1 VYREGVICNS
11 YSCTSSGQAI
21 GGKENGRY
29 DLYFDWRPSIADCTF
44 PPGMEDPT
52 QVEPLISRARVFASR
67 YSKARFAVL
76 RLWSAPHFYPLMLG
90 WNNRDHTSF
99 TDGLG
104 RTWEWKFI
112 PKDMPYSEWSI
123 HQQGR
128 MRIKP
133 YAKQFGDRV
142 VVRRDA
148 FLVMGKN
155 EEDLLRL
162 AVAAT
167 FAIVTRPWRL
177 EVDLWKS
184 FVNVDMKFLEDLDK
198 TWLE

>member
-11 YSCTSSGQAI
+11 YSYTSSGQAI
-21 GGKENGRY
+21 GGQEDGRY

-52 QVEPLISRARVFASR
+52 QVEPLISRARVFAST
-67 YSKARFAVL
+67 YSNARFAVL

-90 WNNRDHTSF
+90 WNNRDNTSF

-128 MRIKP
+128 MRMKP

-142 VVRRDA
+142 MVRRDS
-148 FLVMGKN
+148 FLVMGEN

-167 FAIVTRPWRL
+167 FGIVTRPWRL

-184 FVNVDMKFLEDLDK
+184 FVNVDIKFLEDLDK
-198 TWLE
+198 MWLE

>member
-1 VYREGVICNS
+1 VYKEGVIQNS
-11 YSCTSSGQAI
+11 YSNTSSGQAI
-21 GGKENGRY
+21 AGKEDDKY
-29 DLYFDWRPSIADCTF
+29 DLYFDWRPLANDCTF
-44 PPGMEDPT
+44 SPEMEDPT
-52 QVEPLISRARVFASR
+52 KVEPLISRARGFASKH
-67 YSKARFAVL
+67 SNARFAVL

-90 WNNRDHTSF
+90 WNNRDNTSF

-123 HQQGR
+123 HHQGR
-128 MRIKP
+128 LRIKP
-133 YAKQFGDRV
+133 YVKQFRETV
-142 VVRRDA
+142 MVRRDS
-148 FLVMGKN
+148 FLVMGEN
-155 EEDLLRL
+155 QEDLLRL

-184 FVNVDMKFLEDLDK
+184 FVNVDLKFLEELDER
-198 TWLE
+198 WLE